1 MSPQLIYGPIRVPT
15 RLLGSASEYM
25 WGWPWGFLSVLS
37 MMWEAMLLGQETQC
51 PPHLLR
57 AGFCRGGLSSS
68 RLEAAATIVVSG
80 IPVLASPF
88 P

>member
-1 MSPQLIYGPIRVPT
+1 MGPYVSPPGSWAVPQNT
-15 RLLGSASEYM
+15 CGAGLG
-25 WGWPWGFLSVLS
+25 GFLSVLS
-37 MMWEAMLLGQETQC
+37 MMWEAMLLGQETQY

-57 AGFCRGGLSSS
+57 AGFCRGGLASS
-68 RLEAAATIVVSG
+68 RLEAAATIVVSE